1 MLMSFLDMGINF
13 LVKNASMTS
22 NCMGLEPVIRIVK
35 NVFKL
40 IQFGVPILL
49 ILFGAIELGKA
60 VMSSKDDEMKKAQST
75 LIKRLIYAVAVFLV
89 VTIVTVAMGLVT
101 SAKADEANASSWSK
115 CWNDVK

>member
-49 ILFGAIELGKA
+49 ILLKISVLIFGA
-60 VMSSKDDEMKKAQST
+60 S
-75 LIKRLIYAVAVFLV
+75 
-89 VTIVTVAMGLVT
+89 
-101 SAKADEANASSWSK
+101 
-115 CWNDVK
+115 